1 MLVAGLLKEL
11 KIANVG
17 ILEGMS
23 RNRLKQDISTF
34 HELQRFLSGLSGLS
48 GPDRLAP
55 VSQRHLT
62 SAIVVAEVSRI

>member
-48 GPDRLAP
+48 VLC
-55 VSQRHLT
+55 
-62 SAIVVAEVSRI
+62 AILCSSLLDIARDMQGH